1 MPEVRHFTVRETREV
16 KLWTN
21 SVVEA
26 AVMASDAFEGVTN
39 IDAVPGAI
47 TSPPKIIG
55 LEIREDQKT

>member
-1 MPEVRHFTVRETREV
+1 MPQARYFTVREVREV

-26 AVMASDAFEGVTN
+26 AVMASDAFAGVTSV
-39 IDAVPGAI
+39 DVAPGAI

-55 LEIREDQKT
+55 LEIHEDPKT